1 MAGLFDRG
9 NRQMTELLAEL
20 IVPFSYNYMLKAMW
34 VSALVGGVCAFL
46 SAYLML
52 KGWSLMGDALAH
64 SIVPG
69 VAAAYIIGAPFAIGA
84 FFAGILASLGMTF
97 VKQQTRLREDA
108 VIGLVFTSLFA
119 LGLLMASLWPTSVS
133 IQTIVLGNILAIAD
147 EDVVQV
153 AIIAGVTLLI
163 MVFIWKDL
171 MVTFF
176 DENHARS
183 IGLNTTLLKV
193 IFFTLLSAC
202 TVAAL
207 QTVGACLVVAMV
219 VTPGAT
225 AYLLTDRFGRLI
237 IISVTLGVTTS
248 FIGAYISYF
257 LDGAT
262 GGVIVTLQTALFL
275 LAFFF
280 APKHGLIAARRRR
293 LAGAEAAA

>member
-1 MAGLFDRG
+1 MSEGFA
-9 NRQMTELLAEL
+9 ELL
-20 IVPFSYNYMLKAMW
+20 VPFSYNYMLKAMW

-69 VAAAYIIGAPFAIGA
+69 VAAAYILGAPFAIGA
-84 FFAGILASLGMTF
+84 FFAGILASLGMNF

-108 VIGLVFTSLFA
+108 VIGLVFTALFA

-153 AIIAGVTLLI
+153 AIIAGVTLAVMAL
-163 MVFIWKDL
+163 IWKDL

-176 DENHARS
+176 DESHARS

-207 QTVGACLVVAMV
+207 QTVGACLVIAMV

-237 IISVTLGVTTS
+237 AISVTLGATTS
-248 FIGAYISYF
+248 FVGAYISYF

-262 GGVIVTLQTALFL
+262 GGVIVCLQTLLFL
-275 LAFFF
+275 LAFYF
-280 APKHGLIAARRRR
+280 APKHGLLAARRRR
-293 LAGAEAAA
+293 LAASEAGA

>member
-1 MAGLFDRG
+1 
-9 NRQMTELLAEL
+9 
-20 IVPFSYNYMLKAMW
+20 VPFGYDYMLKAMW

-52 KGWSLMGDALAH
+52 KGWSLMGDALGH

-69 VAAAYIIGAPFAIGA
+69 VAAAYILGAPFALGA
-84 FFAGILASLGMTF
+84 FFAGILAAFAMIF
-97 VKQQTRLREDA
+97 VKQHTRLREDA

-119 LGLLMASLWPTSVS
+119 LGLLMASIWPTSVS

-147 EDVVQV
+147 EDAVQV
-153 AIIAGVTLLI
+153 VIISAVSLAILAL
-163 MVFIWKDL
+163 IWKDL
-171 MVTFF
+171 MATFF

-183 IGLNTTLLKV
+183 IGINTTLLKGV
-193 IFFTLLSAC
+193 FFTLLSAC

-207 QTVGACLVVAMV
+207 QTVGACLVIAMV

-237 IISVTLGVTTS
+237 VISIAIGAATS
-248 FIGAYISYF
+248 FVGAYLSYF

-262 GGVIVTLQTALFL
+262 GGVIVTLQTLVFL
-275 LAFFF
+275 AAFYL
-280 APKHGLIAARRRR
+280 APKHGVLAARRRR
-293 LAGAEAAA
+293 ASVAEAAA

>member
-1 MAGLFDRG
+1 
-9 NRQMTELLAEL
+9 MTEVLAEL

-46 SAYLML
+46 SSYLML
-52 KGWSLMGDALAH
+52 KGWSLMGDALGHA
-64 SIVPG
+64 IVPG
-69 VAAAYIIGAPFAIGA
+69 VAGAYIIGAPFAIGA
-84 FFAGILASLGMTF
+84 FFAGILASLAMTF
-97 VKQQTRLREDA
+97 VRQKSRLREDA
-108 VIGLVFTSLFA
+108 VIGLVFTALFA

-153 AIIAGVTLLI
+153 AIIAAVTFLI

-171 MVTFF
+171 MVRFF
-176 DENHARS
+176 DVNHAHS

-207 QTVGACLVVAMV
+207 QTVGACLVIAMV

-225 AYLLTDRFGRLI
+225 AYLLTDRFGRLV
-237 IISVTLGVTTS
+237 IISVALGVTTS
-248 FIGAYISYF
+248 FAGAYISYF

-262 GGVIVTLQTALFL
+262 GGVIVTLQTVLFL
-275 LAFFF
+275 MAFYF